1 MSKTIAAVSTPAGLG
16 GIGVIRISGDDATT
30 VADKV
35 FKGISNKKIA
45 DIKGYTALYGD
56 FYDTDGKIDSGVALL
71 FRAPKSYTGENVVEF
86 SCHGGSHIAKRL
98 LRACFAAGAAP
109 ADAGEFTKRAFLNKK
124 MDLIEAESVMEL
136 ISASGDTQLRLA
148 SSAHMGKTTAKINDI
163 KSQLLTV
170 AAAVSVSAD
179 YPDEDIPVLEENSL
193 KSSLSDIS
201 EILKQTIE
209 DYNVGKIL
217 RDGVNTAI
225 VGKPN
230 VGKSTLMN
238 LLSGVERSIVTDVAG
253 TTRDVI
259 EDTVVLGELTL
270 KLADTAGIHK
280 TDDTV
285 ETVGV
290 SLAKRKME
298 EAQLI
303 LAVFDSSEPLS
314 EDDREILESVKDRN
328 CIVVLNKCDKGGM
341 TDENFFDGFSVVSI
355 SAKLGQG
362 VKELEDK
369 INEICLVRKLDPTAA
384 VLISERQRDC
394 ALRAKNSIDEALNAL
409 ELGFTTDAVG
419 VCIDDAISAL
429 LELTGERVTNEVT
442 NEIFKRF
449 CVGK

>member
-193 KSSLSDIS
+193 KSSLSNIS

-303 LAVFDSSEPLS
+303 LAVFDSSEPLN

-328 CIVVLNKCDKGGM
+328 CIVVLNKCDKGSL

-369 INEICLVRKLDPTAA
+369 INEICLARKLDPTAA

>member
-193 KSSLSDIS
+193 KSSLSGVS

-341 TDENFFDGFSVVSI
+341 TDETFFDGFSVVSI

-369 INEICLVRKLDPTAA
+369 INEICLARKLDPTAA